1 MPISVITNFSINDSV
16 PFDTRLVA
24 TSSEALNNMLYKY
37 RGLTTYRTDVGLNY
51 TYDGSTWAVS
61 SNGIYG
67 GSGDLSSDTTVN
79 FGTVSAS
86 PLTSDSNRLTFQSYS
101 GGDSNPNSV
110 RVENY
115 FIRHSSNFLGISY
128 KNQLILSEN
137 NDQALY
143 NGPYIMYN
151 PKPLFNGGIGG
162 ISFGVLAGTL
172 DPEETPS
179 YERMRIDGSGIIR
192 FKPNSTVDENTKS
205 VNIGIDSTNTRPFIG
220 FNWNG
225 SGVDTGTDASYVQ
238 FNDSVVSIHNF
249 SSLTGTHSAIFSKGL
264 VRVNGSLEVT
274 GGTISTNRN
283 ISFGAADGGVYFV
296 SSNGNG
302 IKFDSR
308 SNNSYAA
315 LTYRPTPS
323 SPISDIL
330 TWNSTQVS
338 VTRPIVATGSA
349 TITAYNTITS
359 YFKSQMWDNVFNP
372 DYGFGLPTK
381 SNPLQATAD
390 DFSDLVFK
398 RTSDLG
404 ENVKNESGNGNT
416 ADAGNIFVKQLGFST
431 GSPVDTV
438 KTTGEF
444 VIMIGSGYA
453 SSTSNETDVS
463 KNTFSVDARD
473 YDRIYYFYLDGMRL
487 QIPHQVRWWLGEPGT
502 TTNWIQIGNIE
513 TGNKFNNNRAAT
525 SYGSTVDYAS
535 RYYSQTVLVPAG
547 MAFKIQF
554 RFHLTWNLTTASSD
568 VNSPRVFVNVIRSGK
583 FRRLGYVAPT
593 TATTYTGGL
602 GYPGS
607 ASDPNPPAGGG

>member
-24 TSSEALNNMLYKY
+24 TSSTSMDNMLYKY
-37 RGLTTYRTDVGLNY
+37 DGLTTYRSDLGLNY
-51 TYDGSTWAVS
+51 TYDGSTWSVS

-67 GSGDLSSDTTVN
+67 GSGNLSSANTTVN
-79 FGTVSAS
+79 FGTVSS
-86 PLTSDSNRLTFQSYS
+86 SLNSTSNKFVLKSYS
-101 GGDSNPNSV
+101 GGDSNPNSL

-115 FIRHSSNFLGISY
+115 FDRYGSGYSGVSY
-128 KNQLILSEN
+128 KSQFIFSEN
-137 NDQALY
+137 EDQGIYYGA
-143 NGPYIMYN
+143 YIMYN
-151 PKPLFNGGIGG
+151 PKPLFNSGRGG
-162 ISFGVLAGTL
+162 ISFGVLPEGVFSQNTESA
-172 DPEETPS
+172 DP
-179 YERMRIDGSGIIR
+179 YERMRIDGNGIIR
-192 FKPNSTVDENTKS
+192 FKPNSTVNDSTKS
-205 VNIGIDSTNTRPFIG
+205 LNIGVDSLNDKPFIG

-225 SGVDTGTDASYVQ
+225 STTDDSNPNEGSYVQ

-249 SSLTGTHSAIFSKGL
+249 SSGTGTHSAIFSKGL

-274 GGTISTNRN
+274 GGTISTNKN
-283 ISFGAADGGVYFV
+283 ISFGAADSGVYFV

-302 IKFDSR
+302 IKYDPQR
-308 SNNSYAA
+308 GYAA
-315 LTYRPTPS
+315 LTFKPS
-323 SPISDIL
+323 TVPLDIL
-330 TWNSTQVS
+330 TWNNTQVS
-338 VTRPIVATGSA
+338 ISRPIVATGSA

-372 DYGFGLPTK
+372 DYGVNVPAK
-381 SNPLQATAD
+381 NAD
-390 DFSDLVFK
+390 DYSDLVFK
-398 RTSDLG
+398 RTSASG
-404 ENVKNESGNGNT
+404 ENVKNNSDDENT
-416 ADAGNIFVKQLGFST
+416 ANSNNIFVKQIGFST
-431 GSPVDTV
+431 GSPSDTV

-444 VIMIGSGYA
+444 VIMIGASYV
-453 SSTSNETDVS
+453 SSTSDETLVS

-525 SYGSTVDYAS
+525 SYGSANDYAS

-554 RFHLTWNLTTASSD
+554 RFHLTWNLDIASSNT
-568 VNSPRVFVNVIRSGK
+568 NSPRVFMNVIRSGK
-583 FRRLGYVAPT
+583 FRRLGYVPPT

-607 ASDPNPPAGGG
+607 AADPNPPEGGG